1 MSKKAKIHKTA
12 DVSKDAKISD
22 GAEIGPYCVV
32 GKRVKLGK
40 NTKLMS
46 HVVIEETEIGRD
58 CVVYPFTSIGLAP
71 QDIKYTGEK
80 TGLKIGNDNIIREYI
95 TIHRASVAGDGLT
108 EIGDNNFLMAYV
120 HIAHDCKIG
129 NNIIMANASTLAG
142 HVIVED
148 FAFIGGLVAIHQFTR
163 IGAHSMIGGFSA
175 IPQDI
180 PPYTTAAGDRAKL
193 YGLNTIGLKRQNFKD
208 SQIREL
214 KHAYK
219 VLFRSKLTLKQAL
232 DKLKNDGELS
242 EEVSNL
248 ISFIEQNKRG
258 ILR

>member
-95 TIHRASVAGDGLT
+95 TIHRASVAGDA
-108 EIGDNNFLMAYV
+108 E
-120 HIAHDCKIG
+120 
-129 NNIIMANASTLAG
+129 
-142 HVIVED
+142 
-148 FAFIGGLVAIHQFTR
+148 FTHKCHSVFPFRGYHRHR
-163 IGAHSMIGGFSA
+163 IQH
-175 IPQDI
+175 
-180 PPYTTAAGDRAKL
+180 
-193 YGLNTIGLKRQNFKD
+193 
-208 SQIREL
+208 E
-214 KHAYK
+214 
-219 VLFRSKLTLKQAL
+219 
-232 DKLKNDGELS
+232 
-242 EEVSNL
+242 
-248 ISFIEQNKRG
+248 RG
-258 ILR
+258 R